1 MSDKC
6 MTCGNLITE
15 NFCGNCGQRKNKRIN
30 KTYILDELQDLYAH
44 TNKGFYYTLKKT
56 AINPGK
62 TAREFI
68 EGSRVNHYKPLMFA
82 LALSG
87 IASFLS
93 YQVIGLNDIFKETYK
108 SMGLNNEFS
117 NDIIAFLASNNAL
130 LMLALLPFFA
140 ILTKIVFRK
149 WGENYYEHV
158 VMNSFIL
165 SFYTISSIL
174 LIYPLMYFF
183 KNDLEII
190 FKITSLSFLLLPF
203 ILFFF
208 YKNYYPTKSVKL
220 IIWKI
225 FLIFLLMIL
234 SYIVLIIIF
243 SLIVGLMIV
252 INPEFGNYFRKS

>member
-1 MSDKC
+1 
-6 MTCGNLITE
+6 
-15 NFCGNCGQRKNKRIN
+15 
-30 KTYILDELQDLYAH
+30 
-44 TNKGFYYTLKKT
+44 
-56 AINPGK
+56 
-62 TAREFI
+62 
-68 EGSRVNHYKPLMFA
+68 
-82 LALSG
+82 
-87 IASFLS
+87 
-93 YQVIGLNDIFKETYK
+93 
-108 SMGLNNEFS
+108 
-117 NDIIAFLASNNAL
+117 
-130 LMLALLPFFA
+130 
-140 ILTKIVFRK
+140 
-149 WGENYYEHV
+149 
-158 VMNSFIL
+158 
-165 SFYTISSIL
+165 
-174 LIYPLMYFF
+174 MYFF

>member
-1 MSDKC
+1 
-6 MTCGNLITE
+6 
-15 NFCGNCGQRKNKRIN
+15 
-30 KTYILDELQDLYAH
+30 
-44 TNKGFYYTLKKT
+44 
-56 AINPGK
+56 
-62 TAREFI
+62 
-68 EGSRVNHYKPLMFA
+68 
-82 LALSG
+82 
-87 IASFLS
+87 
-93 YQVIGLNDIFKETYK
+93 
-108 SMGLNNEFS
+108 MGLNNEFS

-174 LIYPLMYFF
+174 IIYPLMYFF

-190 FKITSLSFLLLPF
+190 LKITSLSFLLLPF

>member
-1 MSDKC
+1 

-93 YQVIGLNDIFKETYK
+93 YQVIGLNHF
-108 SMGLNNEFS
+108 
-117 NDIIAFLASNNAL
+117 
-130 LMLALLPFFA
+130 
-140 ILTKIVFRK
+140 
-149 WGENYYEHV
+149 
-158 VMNSFIL
+158 
-165 SFYTISSIL
+165 
-174 LIYPLMYFF
+174 
-183 KNDLEII
+183 
-190 FKITSLSFLLLPF
+190 
-203 ILFFF
+203 
-208 YKNYYPTKSVKL
+208 
-220 IIWKI
+220 
-225 FLIFLLMIL
+225 
-234 SYIVLIIIF
+234 
-243 SLIVGLMIV
+243 
-252 INPEFGNYFRKS
+252 